1 MNQQQLEKMIDK
13 MMNVIKHNGVSDMG
27 FNLHPLETYENEYY
41 MNVTYVV
48 PDGSE
53 FLRKDNMNKT
63 DVYRDQWNRE
73 ISKTISDYFDVKVI
87 ISSSSINSE
96 SYYNRLKN
104 NKELMKQLR

>member
-1 MNQQQLEKMIDK
+1 MNQKQLEKMIDK
-13 MMNVIKHNGVSDMG
+13 MMNVIKPNGVSDMG
-27 FNLHPLETYENEYY
+27 FNLRPLETYENEYY

-53 FLRKDNMNKT
+53 FLRRDNRNKT

-73 ISKTISDYFDVKVI
+73 IKNTVKNYFNVNVI

-96 SYYNRLKN
+96 SYHNRQ
-104 NKELMKQLR
+104 KQY